1 MVSNA
6 TLLQYLNSEETLRLR
21 EALLSNIREEA
32 AKENKSK
39 NQLSIIKKMFTG
51 VKDKENVYNLQ
62 QVGSDG
68 KYYYIDGFRCYRSVK
83 NFGFTD
89 NPNPLKGLEKYFE
102 YSKDFTTEINIDDL
116 KTFCKAHPKRSKE
129 KRVTY
134 IIKLDDDLFEGFN
147 PHYLLEAIQF
157 TNSSVLNIEK
167 KTSST
172 TDFENLGVMYCSN
185 LDGTSECVLLPIHLT
200 KGRVD
205 EFIANGYKNV

>member
-51 VKDKENVYNLQ
+51 VKDKENVYNL
-62 QVGSDG
+62 
-68 KYYYIDGFRCYRSVK
+68 RCYRSVK